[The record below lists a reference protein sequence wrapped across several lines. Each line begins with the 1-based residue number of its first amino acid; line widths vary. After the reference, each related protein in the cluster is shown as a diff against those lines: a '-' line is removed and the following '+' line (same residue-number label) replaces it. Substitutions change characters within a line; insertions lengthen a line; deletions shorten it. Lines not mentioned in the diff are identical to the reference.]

1 MDPPGDPGGTLAS
14 NSFNILQVNDECDLS
29 SVPAVAHNVVVEH
42 DDSTV
47 DTDYSGH
54 QTSVNRKRAS
64 RRICRHCNRK
74 RSKCDSKGNTVCQC
88 QCEESGPNKALKIN
102 SSVHDPVST
111 NIFPNHPTQ
120 MESNDATPRFIGRHK
135 YCDSDAAPYV
145 IHIQKQIQASNDNTI
160 LHPISFGKFLKN
172 YSIKNIVNGSLKRI
186 GRNRLSLTFENFNAA
201 NNFMDLDILEKNK
214 YRAFI
219 PTFQVTRMGI
229 VRNIPTEWSEEEIIN
244 NISVPLGCG
253 KILKIRR
260 LRRKIT
266 VNDNKTF
273 IDTESVVIT
282 FDGQV
287 LPKRVYMCFTSLPVD
302 LYIYPTVQCF
312 NCCRF
317 GHVRAQCRSKPRC
330 FKCGQDHTGD
340 SCNVE
345 EEHVSCCLCNG
356 LHFAINKKCPE
367 FERQRAIKQTMAN
380 SCVSYLEACKLH
392 PPVYKSYADVLSSIP
407 SDRKNHSTFHE
418 SIAPSPVIASK
429 SPSSYKKTVFM
440 KPRSPFKGDKG
451 FDQRAHRN
459 LTRDYDA
466 PSPSNGCALKFN
478 ENSESPVAEIIIA
491 LINLL
496 APNNATPSNAADI
509 IRQILNKTY
518 NGSTNKKD
526 DSVELSK
533 YSK

>member
-74 RSKCDSKGNTVCQC
+74 RSKCDSKGNTDCQC
-88 QCEESGPNKALKIN
+88 QCEESGPIKALKIN

-120 MESNDATPRFIGRHK
+120 MESNDATARFIGRHK

-260 LRRKIT
+260 LRRK
-266 VNDNKTF
+266 
-273 IDTESVVIT
+273 
-282 FDGQV
+282 
-287 LPKRVYMCFTSLPVD
+287 
-302 LYIYPTVQCF
+302 
-312 NCCRF
+312 
-317 GHVRAQCRSKPRC
+317 
-330 FKCGQDHTGD
+330 
-340 SCNVE
+340 
-345 EEHVSCCLCNG
+345 
-356 LHFAINKKCPE
+356 
-367 FERQRAIKQTMAN
+367 
-380 SCVSYLEACKLH
+380 
-392 PPVYKSYADVLSSIP
+392 
-407 SDRKNHSTFHE
+407 
-418 SIAPSPVIASK
+418 
-429 SPSSYKKTVFM
+429 
-440 KPRSPFKGDKG
+440 
-451 FDQRAHRN
+451 
-459 LTRDYDA
+459 
-466 PSPSNGCALKFN
+466 AL
-478 ENSESPVAEIIIA
+478 
-491 LINLL
+491 
-496 APNNATPSNAADI
+496 
-509 IRQILNKTY
+509 
-518 NGSTNKKD
+518 
-526 DSVELSK
+526 
-533 YSK
+533 